1 MALLSTYY
9 LPGLCVEDHSVD
21 VPLDWRGTSP
31 ALFAG
36 VDDPGPSRLC
46 AESAALE
53 PDPAFAGKKIRLF
66 YRTVCLPQNVG
77 RDLPAIVYLQGGPG
91 GAGPRVLDSQSD
103 GWLAEAVKHFRV
115 VLPDQRGTG
124 RSSAVDGH
132 LMDRLREEALA
143 CGADPARLQANYLK
157 RFLADSIVRD
167 FEYLRLTEFGGA
179 RWVTLGQSY
188 GGFLTL
194 CNLSTFPHGVAASFV
209 GGGIPHVP
217 ASAKDVYAHTFPRM
231 VSKTNAWYEK
241 YPVDRER
248 VGLLADRLAVG
259 DVLLPDGSPFSVRRL
274 QLCGGGL
281 GMKPAPERLHNLLD
295 LAFSDGDGSVQSA
308 LNAAG
313 GDISKVYV
321 NRGFVESVQS
331 LTGSAS
337 DPLYWT
343 LQEFIYADGNLDEP
357 IRWAAAHE
365 AEGRHEFSTAARP
378 LMFFGEAMFP
388 WMFQEDPA
396 LKPFAPAMDVLMED
410 TKFGQLYDIDQLARN
425 AVPLRCAVYFDD
437 LYVDSGLQLDTLAR
451 VGNSRAWVTNEFEH
465 DGLHG
470 DVVFRRLFE
479 EARDHGDLEQVLC

>member
-9 LPGLCVEDHSVD
+9 LPGLYVEDHAVD

-31 ALFAG
+31 ALLAG
-36 VDDPGPSRLC
+36 ADDSEPSRLC
-46 AESAALE
+46 AESAGLT

-66 YRTVCLPQNVG
+66 YRTACLPQNVG

-91 GAGPRVLDSQSD
+91 GAGPRVLDAQSD

-132 LMDRLREEALA
+132 RMDQLREEALA
-143 CGADPARLQANYLK
+143 RGADPARLQANYLK

-167 FEYLRLTEFGGA
+167 FEYLRLTDFAGA

-231 VSKTNAWYEK
+231 VSKTNAWYKK
-241 YPVDRER
+241 YPVDQER
-248 VGLLADRLAVG
+248 VELLADRLSVG

-295 LAFSDGDGSVQSA
+295 LAFSDGDGSAQSA
-308 LNAAG
+308 LAAAG
-313 GDISKVYV
+313 SDVSKVYV
-321 NRGFVESVQS
+321 NRGFAEGVQT
-331 LTGSAS
+331 LTGSAAN
-337 DPLYWT
+337 PLYWT
-343 LQEFIYADGNLDEP
+343 LQEFIYADGKLDEP

-365 AEGRHEFSTAARP
+365 AEGRPEFSAAARP
-378 LMFFGEAMFP
+378 LMFYGEAMFP

-396 LKPFAPAMDVLMED
+396 LKPFADAMDVLMED
-410 TKFGQLYDIDQLARN
+410 TEFGALYDTEQLAAN

-437 LYVDSGLQLDTLAR
+437 LYVDSGLQLDTLSR

-479 EARDHGDLEQVLC
+479 EARDRGDLDKVLC

>member
-1 MALLSTYY
+1 MALLSSYY
-9 LPGLCVEDHSVD
+9 LPGLYVEDHAVD

-31 ALFAG
+31 ALLAG
-36 VDDPGPSRLC
+36 ADDPEPSRLC
-46 AESAALE
+46 SESAVLN
-53 PDPAFAGKKIRLF
+53 PDPVFAGKKIRLF

-91 GAGPRVLDSQSD
+91 GAGPRVLNAQSD

-124 RSSAVDGH
+124 RSSAVDGYR
-132 LMDRLREEALA
+132 MDQLREEALT

-167 FEYLRLTEFGGA
+167 FEYLRLTDFAGA

-231 VSKTNAWYEK
+231 VSKTNAWYKK
-241 YPVDRER
+241 YPVDQER
-248 VGLLADRLAVG
+248 VELLADRLSAG

-295 LAFSDGDGSVQSA
+295 LAFSDGDGSAQSA
-308 LNAAG
+308 LAAAG
-313 GDISKVYV
+313 SDVSKVYV
-321 NRGFVESVQS
+321 NRGFAEGVQT
-331 LTGSAS
+331 LTGSAAN
-337 DPLYWT
+337 PLYWT
-343 LQEFIYADGNLDEP
+343 LQEFIYADGKLDEP

-365 AEGRHEFSTAARP
+365 AEARPEFSEAARP
-378 LMFFGEAMFP
+378 LMFYGEAMFP

-396 LKPFAPAMDVLMED
+396 LRPFADAMDVLMED
-410 TKFGQLYDIDQLARN
+410 TEFGALYDTEMLAAN
-425 AVPLRCAVYFDD
+425 EAPLRCAVYFDD
-437 LYVDSGLQLDTLAR
+437 LYVDSGLQLDTLSR

-479 EARDHGDLEQVLC
+479 EARDCGDLDKMLC

>member
-9 LPGLCVEDHSVD
+9 LPGLYVEDHAID

-31 ALFAG
+31 ALLAG
-36 VDDPGPSRLC
+36 VDDPDPSRLC
-46 AESAALE
+46 AETAGLE
-53 PDPAFAGKKIRLF
+53 PDPVFAGKKIRLF

-77 RDLPAIVYLQGGPG
+77 RELPAIVYLQGGPG
-91 GAGPRVLDSQSD
+91 GAGPRVLDAHSD

-132 LMDRLREEALA
+132 RMDQLRVEALA
-143 CGADPARLQANYLK
+143 CGVDSARLQANYLK

-167 FEYLRLTEFGGA
+167 FEYLRLTEFGGV

-217 ASAKDVYAHTFPRM
+217 ANAKDVYAHTFPRM
-231 VSKTNAWYEK
+231 ASKTNAWYEK

-248 VGLLADRLAVG
+248 AGLLADRLAVG
-259 DVLLPDGSPFSVRRL
+259 DVLLPDGSPLSVRRL

-295 LAFSDGDGSVQSA
+295 LAFSDGDGSAQSA
-308 LNAAG
+308 LAAAG
-313 GDISKVYV
+313 GDVSKVYV
-321 NRGFVESVQS
+321 NRGFTESVQS

-365 AEGRHEFSTAARP
+365 AEERPEFSTAARP

-396 LKPFAPAMDVLMED
+396 LKPFAAAMDVLMED
-410 TKFGQLYDIDQLARN
+410 TEFGQLYDTDQLARN
-425 AVPLRCAVYFDD
+425 TVPLRCAVYFDD
-437 LYVDSGLQLDTLAR
+437 LYVDSGLQLDTLSR
-451 VGNSRAWVTNEFEH
+451 VGNSHAWVTNEFEH

-470 DVVFRRLFE
+470 DVVFKRLFE
-479 EARDHGDLEQVLC
+479 EARDRGDLNKVLC